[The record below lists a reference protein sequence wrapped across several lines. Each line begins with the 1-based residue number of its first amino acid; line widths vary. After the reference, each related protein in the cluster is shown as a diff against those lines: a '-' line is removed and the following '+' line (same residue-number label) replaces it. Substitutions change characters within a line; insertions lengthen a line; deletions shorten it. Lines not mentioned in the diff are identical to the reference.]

1 MQKIGKRKTA
11 SSPIKQQVRC
21 VVFVFIV
28 AALVFAGEDQSSRRA
43 DRWVGTWS
51 ASPQTGFLAS
61 DFNNHSLRMVVR
73 LSVGGDRLRL
83 RLSNAFGSQ
92 PLVITATHVGIRS
105 AGAAIVVGSDRVV
118 TFSGSSAVTIPP
130 GALSVSDAVNLPV
143 PALSDLAVSI
153 FLSANA
159 GPATTHNLRGISYVA
174 AGDATASESPGPYA
188 EVLPVWFFLTGVEVS
203 ASKQIVDQA
212 VVAFGDSI
220 TDGDGSTPESNS
232 RWPDVLA
239 RRLISHHLR
248 ISMLNEGIAGNCILH
263 DFIGP
268 NALARFD
275 RDVLG
280 QTEVRFV
287 IVLEGINDIGT
298 SSTLGDLTA
307 DEIIAGLQQLVRRA
321 HARDLKIFGATL
333 TPFEGTTIPGYFS
346 LQGEMKRE
354 AINKFIRS
362 SGTFD
367 DVIDFDKVIRD
378 PGHPTQLLP
387 AYDSGD
393 HLHPNDA
400 GYEAMGSAIDLSIF
414 TIDGEGDR

>member
-1 MQKIGKRKTA
+1 MHKIGIRTLGSGA
-11 SSPIKQQVRC
+11 IKQQVRC
-21 VVFVFIV
+21 VSFVFIIV
-28 AALVFAGEDQSSRRA
+28 ALVFAAEDQSSRRA

-51 ASPQTGFLAS
+51 ASPQTGFFPT
-61 DFNNHSLRMVVR
+61 DFNNQTLRMVVHT
-73 LSVGGDRLRL
+73 SVGGDRLRV
-83 RLSNAFGSQ
+83 RLSNTFGSQ
-92 PLVITATHVGIRS
+92 PLVITATHVGTRG
-105 AGAAIVVGSDRVV
+105 AGAALVMGTDRAV
-118 TFSGSSAVTIPP
+118 TFSGSLAVTIPP
-130 GALSVSDAVNLPV
+130 GALVVSDAVNLAV

-159 GPATTHNLRGISYVA
+159 GPATTHNLLGISYVA
-174 AGDATASESPGPYA
+174 PGDATASESPGPYT
-188 EVLPVWFFLTGVEVS
+188 EVLPVWFFLTGVEVR
-203 ASKQIVDQA
+203 ASKHIDEA
-212 VVAFGDSI
+212 IVAFGDSI
-220 TDGDGSTPESNS
+220 TDGAGSASDSNS

-239 RRLISHHLR
+239 RRLSSHHFR

-263 DFIGP
+263 DCIGP

-280 QTEVRFV
+280 QAEVRFV

-307 DEIIAGLQQLVRRA
+307 ADIIAGLTQLVRRA
-321 HARDLKIFGATL
+321 HARDLKIFAATL

-354 AINKFIRS
+354 AINEFIRT

-367 DVIDFDKVIRD
+367 DVIDFDKVVRD
-378 PGHPTQLLP
+378 PSHPTQLLP

-400 GYEAMGSAIDLSIF
+400 GYNAMGGAIDLSLF
-414 TIDGEGDR
+414 RIDREGDR

>member
-1 MQKIGKRKTA
+1 MHKIGIRTIV
-11 SSPIKQQVRC
+11 SGPIKRQVRC
-21 VVFVFIV
+21 VSFVFIV
-28 AALVFAGEDQSSRRA
+28 AALVFAGEHQSSRRA

-51 ASPQTGFLAS
+51 ASPQTGFFAT
-61 DFNNHSLRMVVR
+61 DFNNQSLRMVVHT
-73 LSVGGDRLRL
+73 SVGGDRLRV

-92 PLVITATHVGIRS
+92 PLAITATHVGIRTS
-105 AGAAIVVGSDRVV
+105 GAAIVVGSDRAV

-130 GALSVSDAVNLPV
+130 GALAVSDAVILPV

-174 AGDATASESPGPYA
+174 AGDATASESPGPYT

-203 ASKQIVDQA
+203 ASKQIDEA
-212 VVAFGDSI
+212 IVALGDSI
-220 TDGDGSTPESNS
+220 TDGDGSTPDSNS

-239 RRLISHHLR
+239 RRLISHHFR

-354 AINKFIRS
+354 TINEFIRT

-367 DVIDFDKVIRD
+367 DVIDFDKVVRD
-378 PGHPTQLLP
+378 PSHPTQLLP

-400 GYEAMGSAIDLSIF
+400 GYKAMGGSVDLSLF
-414 TIDGEGDR
+414 RTDGEGDR

>member
-1 MQKIGKRKTA
+1 MHKIGIRTIA
-11 SSPIKQQVRC
+11 SGIIRQQIRYVA
-21 VVFVFIV
+21 FIFMG
-28 AALVFAGEDQSSRRA
+28 AALVFCGEDQSSRRA

-51 ASPQTGFLAS
+51 ASPQTGFVAS
-61 DFNNHSLRMVVR
+61 EFNNQSLRMVVHT
-73 LSVGGDRLRL
+73 SVGGDRLRV

-92 PLVITATHVGIRS
+92 PLVVTATHVGIRS
-105 AGAAIVVGSDRVV
+105 AGAAIVVGSDRAV
-118 TFSGSSAVTIPP
+118 TFSGNPVVTIPP
-130 GALSVSDAVNLPV
+130 GALAVSDAVNLPV
-143 PALSDLAVSI
+143 RALSDLAVSI

-159 GPATTHNLRGISYVA
+159 GPATTHNLRGVSYIA
-174 AGDATASESPGPYA
+174 AGDATASESPGPYTTGP
-188 EVLPVWFFLTGVEVS
+188 PVWFFLTGVEVS
-203 ASKQIVDQA
+203 ASKQMDDAIVA
-212 VVAFGDSI
+212 LGDSI
-220 TDGDGSTPESNS
+220 TDGAGSTPGSNS

-239 RRLISHHLR
+239 RRLISDH
-248 ISMLNEGIAGNCILH
+248 IAVAMLNEGIAGNCILH

-280 QTEVRFV
+280 QAEVRFV

-307 DEIIAGLQQLVRRA
+307 DQITAGLQQLVRRA

-346 LQGEMKRE
+346 TQGEMKRE
-354 AINKFIRS
+354 AINEFIRT

-367 DVIDFDKVIRD
+367 DVIDFDKVVLD
-378 PGHPTQLLP
+378 PNHPTQLLA

-400 GYEAMGSAIDLSIF
+400 GYKAMGDAIDLSLF
-414 TIDGEGDR
+414 RIDRR

>member
-1 MQKIGKRKTA
+1 MHKIGIRTIA
-11 SSPIKQQVRC
+11 SDLINQQIRRVS
-21 VVFVFIV
+21 FIFIG

-51 ASPQTGFLAS
+51 ASPQTGFVAS
-61 DFNNHSLRMVVR
+61 EFNNQSLRMVVHTS
-73 LSVGGDRLRL
+73 LGGDRLRV

-105 AGAAIVVGSDRVV
+105 AGAAIVGGSNRAV
-118 TFSGSSAVTIPP
+118 TFSGSLAVTIPA
-130 GALSVSDAVNLPV
+130 GALAVSDAVNLPV
-143 PALSDLAVSI
+143 SALSDLAVSI
-153 FLSANA
+153 FLSAA
-159 GPATTHNLRGISYVA
+159 SGPATTHNLRGISYVA
-174 AGDATASESPGPYA
+174 GGDATASERPGPYA
-188 EVLPVWFFLTGVEVS
+188 AGPPVWFFLTGVEVS
-203 ASKQIVDQA
+203 VLKQMDNAIVA
-212 VVAFGDSI
+212 LGDSI
-220 TDGDGSTPESNS
+220 TDGDGSTPGSNS

-239 RRLISHHLR
+239 RRLISDR
-248 ISMLNEGIAGNCILH
+248 MRVAVLNEGIAGNCLLH

-280 QTEVRFV
+280 QAEVRFV

-346 LQGEMKRE
+346 PQGEMKRE
-354 AINKFIRS
+354 AINEFIRT

-367 DVIDFDKVIRD
+367 DVIDFDKVVLD
-378 PGHPTQLLP
+378 TNHPTQLLA

-393 HLHPNDA
+393 HLHLNDA
-400 GYEAMGSAIDLSIF
+400 GYKAMGDAIDLSLF
-414 TIDGEGDR
+414 RIDRR

>member
-1 MQKIGKRKTA
+1 
-11 SSPIKQQVRC
+11 
-21 VVFVFIV
+21 
-28 AALVFAGEDQSSRRA
+28 
-43 DRWVGTWS
+43 
-51 ASPQTGFLAS
+51 
-61 DFNNHSLRMVVR
+61 
-73 LSVGGDRLRL
+73 
-83 RLSNAFGSQ
+83 
-92 PLVITATHVGIRS
+92 
-105 AGAAIVVGSDRVV
+105 VGSDRAV
-118 TFSGSSAVTIPP
+118 TFSGSLAVTIPA
-130 GALSVSDAVNLPV
+130 GALAVSDAVNLPV

-153 FLSANA
+153 VLPANS
-159 GPATTHNLRGISYVA
+159 GPATSHNLRGISYVA

-188 EVLPVWFFLTGVEVS
+188 AGPPVWFFLTEVEVS
-203 ASKQIVDQA
+203 ASKQMDNAIVA
-212 VVAFGDSI
+212 LGDSI
-220 TDGDGSTPESNS
+220 TDGDGSTPGSNS

-239 RRLISHHLR
+239 RRLISDHMTVA
-248 ISMLNEGIAGNCILH
+248 MLNEGIAGNCILH

-280 QTEVRFV
+280 QAEVRFV

-346 LQGEMKRE
+346 PQGELKRE
-354 AINKFIRS
+354 AINEFIRT

-367 DVIDFDKVIRD
+367 DVIDFDKVVLD
-378 PGHPTQLLP
+378 PNHPTQLLA

-400 GYEAMGSAIDLSIF
+400 GYKAMGNTVDLSLF
-414 TIDGEGDR
+414 RIDRR

>member
-1 MQKIGKRKTA
+1 MHKIGTRTIA
-11 SSPIKQQVRC
+11 SGAIKQQVKC
-21 VVFVFIV
+21 VSFIFIV
-28 AALVFAGEDQSSRRA
+28 GALAFAGEDQSSRRA

-51 ASPQTGFLAS
+51 TSPQTGFFAA
-61 DFNNHSLRMVVR
+61 DFNNRSLRMVVR
-73 LSVGGDRLRL
+73 TSVGGDRLRV

-105 AGAAIVVGSDRVV
+105 VGAAIVVGSDHAV
-118 TFSGSSAVTIPP
+118 TFSGSPAVTIPP
-130 GALSVSDAVNLPV
+130 GALAVSDAINLPV

-153 FLSANA
+153 FLSANT

-174 AGDATASESPGPYA
+174 AGDATGSEGPGPYA
-188 EVLPVWFFLTGVEVS
+188 TGPPVWFFLTEVEVS
-203 ASKQIVDQA
+203 ASKQMDNAIVA
-212 VVAFGDSI
+212 LGDSI
-220 TDGDGSTPESNS
+220 TDGDGSTPGSNS

-239 RRLISHHLR
+239 RRLISRH
-248 ISMLNEGIAGNCILH
+248 ITVAVLNEGIAGNCILH

-321 HARDLKIFGATL
+321 HARDLEIFGATL

-346 LQGEMKRE
+346 PQGEMKRE
-354 AINKFIRS
+354 AINEFIRT

-367 DVIDFDKVIRD
+367 DVIDFDHVVRD
-378 PGHPTQLLP
+378 PNHPTQLLP

-400 GYEAMGSAIDLSIF
+400 GYKAMGDAIDLSLF
-414 TIDGEGDR
+414 EIDGEGDQ

>member
-1 MQKIGKRKTA
+1 MHKICIRTIA
-11 SSPIKQQVRC
+11 SDSIKQQVRC
-21 VVFVFIV
+21 VSFVFIV
-28 AALVFAGEDQSSRRA
+28 AVLVFAGEDQSSRRA

-51 ASPQTGFLAS
+51 ASPQTGFFAS
-61 DFNNHSLRMVVR
+61 DFNNQSLRMVVHT
-73 LSVGGDRLRL
+73 SVGGDRLRV

-92 PLVITATHVGIRS
+92 PLVITATHVGVRS
-105 AGAAIVVGSDRVV
+105 AGAALVVGSDREV
-118 TFSGSSAVTIPP
+118 TFSGRAAVTIPP
-130 GALSVSDAVNLPV
+130 GALAVSDAINLAV

-153 FLSANA
+153 FLSVNP
-159 GPATTHNLRGISYVA
+159 GTATTHNLLGRSYVA
-174 AGDATASESPGPYA
+174 PGDATASESPGPFT

-203 ASKQIVDQA
+203 ASKHIDEA
-212 VVAFGDSI
+212 IVAFGDSI
-220 TDGDGSTPESNS
+220 TDGAGSAPDSNS

-239 RRLISHHLR
+239 RRLISHHFR

-263 DFIGP
+263 ECIGP

-307 DEIIAGLQQLVRRA
+307 ADIIAGLTQLVRRA

-354 AINKFIRS
+354 TVNEFIRT

-367 DVIDFDKVIRD
+367 DVIDFDKVVRD
-378 PGHPTQLLP
+378 PSHPTQLLP

-400 GYEAMGSAIDLSIF
+400 GYKAMGGAIDLSLF
-414 TIDGEGDR
+414 RIDREGDR